1 MVKENITE
9 HLKCCPF
16 CGGKAEL
23 RVAEHP
29 LATGEFMVRVYCT
42 KCHCVSRAYDTG
54 KTMGFRNIPSKY
66 VTLEEAEEK
75 AMETWNERSAAS
87 GDKRQVKEK
96 ESNMSNLEK
105 LYYNLDRLID
115 NFDDTP
121 EVKEARN
128 NLEKVLGRETYTKY
142 KTEVSILEY
151 KSERQGFITGFQY
164 AVSLLTSG
172 KAVAHE

>member
-9 HLKCCPF
+9 RLKCCPF

-96 ESNMSNLEK
+96 ESNMSNLEE
-105 LYYNLDRLID
+105 LY
-115 NFDDTP
+115 
-121 EVKEARN
+121 N
-128 NLEKVLGRETYTKY
+128 NMH
-142 KTEVSILEY
+142 ILVDEY
-151 KSERQGFITGFQY
+151 KDTDETKAARVAVENALGGKDYMKYEDKILHLAGSSEKQGFINGFQY

-172 KAVAHE
+172 KAVVYE